1 MAFVLDL
8 VPHLDAGDRDQWSG
22 DQDERPLT
30 DLGWRQ
36 AHALA
41 DAISARRIDALY
53 AGPALRC
60 RQTLEPLAE
69 RLGLKVAVLPE
80 LGEKQAWRLPDG
92 WGPGPGDAAHAAG
105 MALRGID
112 KLRTL
117 HPNDAVVACSHGH
130 VIPALVA
137 YLVAVHGLHDVA
149 QLTFA
154 IARHAA
160 RRGQWYRLRFDGE
173 RVDIELHEAPGFPN

>member
-1 MAFVLDL
+1 MFIVDL
-8 VPHLDAGDRDQWSG
+8 VAHLDAGDREQWPG
-22 DQDERPLT
+22 DQDERTLT
-30 DLGWRQ
+30 DLGRRQ
-36 AHALA
+36 AIALA
-41 DAISARRIDALY
+41 DAMSSEPIAALY
-53 AGPALRC
+53 AGTALRC
-60 RQTLEPLAE
+60 RQTLEPLAG
-69 RLGLKVAVLPE
+69 RLGLPVNVCPE
-80 LGEKQAWRLPDG
+80 LGEKQAWRLPNG

-117 HPNDAVVACSHGH
+117 HPNEAVVACSHGH

-160 RRGQWYRLRFDGE
+160 RRGQWYRLRFEGE
-173 RVDIELHEAPGFPN
+173 SVAIELRSASEFPN

>member
-1 MAFVLDL
+1 MTLTIDL
-8 VPHLDAGDRDQWSG
+8 VAHLDAGDREQWPG

-30 DLGWRQ
+30 ELGWAQ
-36 AHALA
+36 ARALA
-41 DAISARRIDALY
+41 DAMSSNQIAALY
-53 AGPALRC
+53 AGTALRC

-69 RLGLKVAVLPE
+69 RLGLTVNVCPE
-80 LGEKQAWRLPDG
+80 LGEKQSWRLPSG

-117 HPNDAVVACSHGH
+117 HPNETVVACSHGH

-137 YLVAVHGLHDVA
+137 YLVAVHDLRDVA
-149 QLTFA
+149 QITLVLPS
-154 IARHAA
+154 RRRE
-160 RRGQWYRLRFDGE
+160 RRGQWYRLRFDGR
-173 RVDIELHEAPGFPN
+173 RVKIELREAPLLQ